1 MLDTLRDS
9 AKSWLAKLLIGLLVL
24 SFAIWGI
31 SGNLLTVGGGN
42 IATVGDQ
49 KVTAIEFENA
59 YRRRL
64 DALGRQLGRPIT
76 PAQGAAFGVPGQVL
90 GQLVAEAA
98 LNEVAQNLN
107 LGISDAELLKVIQR
121 DPSFQ
126 NASGGFDRNRLAQ
139 LLSANQITEDEF
151 VESRRLLA
159 RRQQL
164 AEGLAG
170 AMSAPEVFVEAV
182 HRHTNETR
190 VVRYLDLGLELAGDI
205 PDPDDAALEA
215 FYEDNKS
222 EFRAPEYRT
231 VGILEVTPEKIA
243 RPEEVSADAVRDA
256 YERSQNRFGEP
267 EKRRI
272 LQISFDS
279 AEAAAEAAAKLASG
293 TTFEDLLAERS
304 LTVEDADLGLIA
316 RDALFD
322 SAIANAAFTLA
333 EGETSGAIDG
343 RLSDVI
349 LKVSEVQP
357 ARTRPLEEVE
367 DTLRQELAE
376 ATAEREVLDL
386 HDEVEDARA
395 GGATLAEVA
404 GRFSLSVEKL
414 APFDSAGKDKD
425 GSEIKLPEARDFIS
439 EVFQSDV
446 GVENDPLQVGR
457 RGFLWFEVEEVTPER
472 DRELG
477 EVRDQVVERWKSGKR
492 AEKLNEIAKSA
503 KDELDGGKTLDDV
516 AMGLGVEVK
525 TSEPVTRG
533 NPSGDL
539 TAEAVSAAFSG
550 PTGTIASAEGKDGH
564 RLLLVVDEIS
574 APAFFAEAGD
584 AAQLGQRLAQ
594 GLQDSIVAQYVGTM
608 ENRIGVSI
616 DQAALSRLLGLG
628 NTDG

>member
-1 MLDTLRDS
+1 MLDTLRNS
-9 AKSWLAKLLIGLLVL
+9 AKSWLAKLLIGLLVM

-49 KVTAIEFENA
+49 KVTAIEFESA

-64 DALGRQLGRPIT
+64 DTLGRQLGRPIT
-76 PAQGAAFGVPGQVL
+76 PAQGAAFGVPGQIL

-107 LGISDAELLKVIQR
+107 IGISDEELLKLIQR

-126 NASGGFDRNRLAQ
+126 SASGGFDRNRLAQ
-139 LLSANQITEDEF
+139 LLAANQITEDEF

-170 AMSAPEVFVEAV
+170 GVSAPEVFLEAV
-182 HRHTNETR
+182 HRHANETR
-190 VVRYLDLGLELAGDI
+190 VVRYIDLAPELAGEI
-205 PDPDDAALEA
+205 AVPDEATLEA
-215 FYEDNKS
+215 FYEENKE

-231 VGILEVTPEKIA
+231 VSILEVTPEKIA

-272 LQISFDS
+272 LQITFDS

-293 TTFEDLLAERS
+293 ATFEDLLQERS
-304 LTVEDADLGLIA
+304 LTEEDADLGLIA
-316 RDALFD
+316 KDALFD
-322 SAIANAAFTLA
+322 SAIADAAFALQ
-333 EGETSGAIDG
+333 EGETSGAVDG

-349 LKVSEVQP
+349 VKVSEVRP
-357 ARTRPLEEVE
+357 ARTRPLEDVE

-404 GRFSLSVEKL
+404 DRFTLELKKL
-414 APFDSAGKDKD
+414 APFDSAGAVED
-425 GSEIKLPEARDFIS
+425 GTEAQLPEVRDFIS

-457 RGFLWFEVEEVTPER
+457 RGFLWFEVNEVTPER

-477 EVRDQVVERWKSGKR
+477 EVRDRVVERWKNEER
-492 AEKLNEIAKSA
+492 AKKLDGIAKTA
-503 KDELDGGKTLDDV
+503 KAELDSGKTLDEV
-516 AMGLGVEVK
+516 ASGLGVEVK
-525 TSEPVTRG
+525 TSEPFSRG
-533 NPSGDL
+533 NSSGDL
-539 TAEAVSAAFSG
+539 TAEAVSSAFSG
-550 PTGTIASAEGKDGH
+550 PKGAIASAEGKDGH

-584 AAQLGQRLAQ
+584 VAQLGQRLAQ

-608 ENRIGVSI
+608 ESRIGVSI
-616 DQAALSRLLGLG
+616 DQAALSRILGLG
-628 NTDG
+628 SNDG